1 MIRDAATADISDIR
15 ALMNSVAGFWDESW
29 RPDVL
34 ERALGSP
41 DAIALV
47 HEDDGVINGFV
58 CAHDLGFRAYLSEL
72 VVAPR
77 SRRRGIGARLVSEVE
92 RRVADRGCAVVV
104 ADVWRD
110 AEQFYRSQGW
120 TPPSVV
126 LVRKRLSRGTSV
138 RSPGPYDLAQS

>member
-1 MIRDAATADISDIR
+1 MIRDAGTIDISDIR
-15 ALMNSVAGFWDESW
+15 ALMSSVEGFWDESW

-34 ERALGSP
+34 ERVVGSP

-47 HEDDGVINGFV
+47 HEDGATVDGFI

-77 SRRRGIGARLVSEVE
+77 AQRHGIGARLLAEVE
-92 RRVADRGCAVVV
+92 RRVAERGCAVIV

-110 AEQFYRSQGW
+110 AANFYRSQGW

-126 LVRKRLSRGTSV
+126 LLRKRLSGV
-138 RSPGPYDLAQS
+138 AA